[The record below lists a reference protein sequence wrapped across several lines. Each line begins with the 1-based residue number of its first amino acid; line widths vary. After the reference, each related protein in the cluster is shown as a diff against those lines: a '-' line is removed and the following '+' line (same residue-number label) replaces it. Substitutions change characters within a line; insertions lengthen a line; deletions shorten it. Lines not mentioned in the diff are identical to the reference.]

1 MNAYQKATILVS
13 LVMLPLMLLFM
24 NAMNY
29 RGVELMGVAW
39 LAGGTALLYA
49 LRKASDSAPLQ
60 VDHAED
66 DDVAPGLQA
75 SLSHRG
81 FESRGLR

>member
-1 MNAYQKATILVS
+1 
-13 LVMLPLMLLFM
+13 MLPSLMLLFM

-29 RGVELMGVAW
+29 RGVGLMGVAW

-66 DDVAPGLQA
+66 DDVSPRSA
-75 SLSHRG
+75 SK
-81 FESRGLR
+81 FESPGIRVARFTLRPAQP